1 MNYCALDDAFP
12 STGGAPSP
20 GCRDDDATRA
30 ARKEERRKARR
41 CKGPAATYLSL
52 DADRQQ
58 WAKGPDVPAM
68 NASTGLTEHVPV
80 TQSQEYFQGGSQNGF
95 HDRRRTQAEQE
106 EADRKGDQDHNPL
119 DRYVQEEVNSK
130 YVKVSPQL
138 SHREDAAPS
147 TSNFMDVAP
156 SKSSSFFGAQGPDDD
171 PFADYVPEQE
181 HYQLTPDFRKAFEF
195 AGVAKAGSSAS
206 LPSPSANMYWKPR
219 TVSGAQTSFIDQLP
233 PPGGKYHQAPST
245 AEVTMDQ
252 VMKRMDML
260 FARLDGM
267 NQTSTPEQVT
277 SEMLMFISSG
287 IFVLFLMDLLVKKGS
302 TLRF

>member
-58 WAKGPDVPAM
+58 WGKGPDVPAM
-68 NASTGLTEHVPV
+68 NASTGLTEHAPV
-80 TQSQEYFQGGSQNGF
+80 TQSQEYFQDGVRNGF
-95 HDRRRTQAEQE
+95 HDRKRTPAEQE
-106 EADRKGDQDHNPL
+106 EEDRKGNTDNDPM
-119 DRYVQEEVNSK
+119 DRYLQEQVNCK
-130 YVKVSPQL
+130 YMKVAPQL
-138 SHREDAAPS
+138 SHNEAGAPS
-147 TSNFMDVAP
+147 HGMNVAA
-156 SKSSSFFGAQGPDDD
+156 SKKGFFGAQGPDDD
-171 PFADYVPEQE
+171 QFADYVPDQDN
-181 HYQLTPDFRKAFEF
+181 YQLTPDFRKAFEF

-206 LPSPSANMYWKPR
+206 LPNPSANMYWKPR
-219 TVSGAQTSFIDQLP
+219 TVSGAQTSFIDHLP

-267 NQTSTPEQVT
+267 NSTSTPEQVT